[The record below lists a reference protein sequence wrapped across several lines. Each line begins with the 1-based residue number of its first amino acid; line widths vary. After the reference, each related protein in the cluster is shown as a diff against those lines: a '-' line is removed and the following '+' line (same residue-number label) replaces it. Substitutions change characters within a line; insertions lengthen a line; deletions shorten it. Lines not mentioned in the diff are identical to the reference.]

1 MKPQRSAR
9 GEVVI
14 KRSKIVVDKKS
25 AALEEAGDIIIPLKE
40 GIITEG
46 DIYAE
51 LEELV
56 TEAKPGRTRD

>member
-1 MKPQRSAR
+1 
-9 GEVVI
+9 VVI